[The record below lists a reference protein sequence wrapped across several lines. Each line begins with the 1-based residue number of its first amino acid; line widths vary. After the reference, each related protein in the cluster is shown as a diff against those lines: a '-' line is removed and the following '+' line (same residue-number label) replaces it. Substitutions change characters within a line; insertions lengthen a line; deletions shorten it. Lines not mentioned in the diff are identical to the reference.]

1 MKHLKRLTS
10 ILLVLTLSSVC
21 FSQEVTWYPFDRDFI
36 NAKYSTSA
44 IGELSVRVS
53 HPASTI
59 HSSSCGGNDAELHI
73 GMTVSEVNLPNG
85 QMPLSD
91 SPSGDDDDW
100 GVVAELPNTSSGNGK
115 SQLAKLAGQ
124 PVRFFG
130 YFRVWDE
137 GHGQGAVFPSN
148 PHHVFEVHPAW
159 GFNGTAANGTTV
171 NFMRKD
177 LVRPM
182 ESYSG
187 YGATKFKP
195 LFKSLTNEEW
205 PLAFRAAGRL
215 QVGLLRFSN
224 FFQLPVKIKSITSV
238 SGGHEV
244 KVDVFSNQAMTN
256 KVYSNLTTITATGTL
271 IDGALNVGQKVFLLG
286 FFSVNLKKA
295 LDASEGATSES
306 SAVVVPEAVEFFV
319 FGRAVNPAVTSCN

>member
-1 MKHLKRLTS
+1 MKHLRRLTVLF
-10 ILLVLTLSSVC
+10 LLVG
-21 FSQEVTWYPFDRDFI
+21 FSQATFAQSLTWYPFDRDFI
-36 NAKYSTSA
+36 NARYSTSA
-44 IGELSVRVS
+44 IGDLSFTVS

-73 GMTVSEVNLPNG
+73 GMTLPEVNLPIG

-91 SPSGDDDDW
+91 SPNGDDDDW

-115 SQLAKLAGQ
+115 SQLTKLAGQ
-124 PVRFFG
+124 PVKFFG

-137 GHGQGAVFPSN
+137 GHGQGHVFPSN

-159 GFNGTAANGTTV
+159 GFSGTAANGTTV
-171 NFMRKD
+171 NFMRED

-182 ESYSG
+182 ESYRG
-187 YGATKFKP
+187 FGATKFKP
-195 LFKSLTNEEW
+195 LFKSLRDEVW
-205 PLAFRAAGRL
+205 PLAFRSGGRL
-215 QVGLLRFSN
+215 HLGLRRFSN

-256 KVYSNLTTITATGTL
+256 KVYTDLTTITATGTP
-271 IDGALNVGQKVFLLG
+271 IDGALSVGQRAFLLG

-295 LDASEGATSES
+295 FDASEGANSED
-306 SAVVVPEAVEFFV
+306 SAVAVPEAVEFFV
-319 FGRAVNPAVTSCN
+319 FGRAVNPAIASCS

>member
-1 MKHLKRLTS
+1 MKHLRSLTS
-10 ILLVLTLSSVC
+10 FFLLLTLSQVC
-21 FSQEVTWYPFDRDFI
+21 FAQEITWYPFDRDFI
-36 NAKYSTSA
+36 NARYSTSA
-44 IGELSVRVS
+44 IGDLSFTVS
-53 HPASTI
+53 HPASTV

-73 GMTVSEVNLPNG
+73 GMTLGEVNLPNG

-100 GVVAELPNTSSGNGK
+100 GLVAELPNTSSGNGK

-124 PVRFFG
+124 PVKFFG

-137 GHGQGAVFPSN
+137 GHAQGHVFPSN
-148 PHHVFEVHPAW
+148 PHHVFEIHPAW
-159 GFNGTAANGTTV
+159 GFRGTAANGNTV

-182 ESYSG
+182 ETYRG
-187 YGATKFKP
+187 FGATKFKP
-195 LFKSLTNEEW
+195 LFKSLTDEEW
-205 PLAFRAAGRL
+205 PLAFRVSGKL
-215 QVGLLRFSN
+215 HLGLLRFSN

-244 KVDVFSNQAMTN
+244 KVDVFSDQAMTH
-256 KVYSNLTTITATGTL
+256 KVYSKLATITVTGTP
-271 IDGALNVGQKVFLLG
+271 IDGTLSVGQKVFLLG

-295 LDASEGATSES
+295 LDASEGATSEE
-306 SAVVVPEAVEFFV
+306 SAVAVPEAVEFFV
-319 FGRAVNPAVTSCN
+319 FGRAVNPAVASCS

>member
-1 MKHLKRLTS
+1 MKHLRRLTS
-10 ILLVLTLSSVC
+10 LFLLLTLSSVC
-21 FSQEVTWYPFDRDFI
+21 FAQELTWYPFDRDFI
-36 NAKYSTSA
+36 NARYSTSA
-44 IGELSVRVS
+44 IGDLSVLVS
-53 HPASTI
+53 HPAGNV

-73 GMTVSEVNLPNG
+73 GMTLPEVNLPNG

-91 SPSGDDDDW
+91 SPNGDDDDW

-124 PVRFFG
+124 PVKFFG

-137 GHGQGAVFPSN
+137 GHGQGAVHPSN

-159 GFNGTAANGTTV
+159 GFSGTAANGSAV

-187 YGATKFKP
+187 FGATKFKP
-195 LFKSLTNEEW
+195 LFESLTDEEW
-205 PLAFRAAGRL
+205 PKAFRAGGKL
-215 QVGLLRFSN
+215 HLGLLRFSN
-224 FFQLPVKIKSITSV
+224 FFQLPVRIKSIASV

-244 KVDVFSNQAMTN
+244 KVDVFSNQAMTT
-256 KVYSNLTTITATGTL
+256 KVFSNLTTITVTGSPIDGTL
-271 IDGALNVGQKVFLLG
+271 SVGQKVFLLG

-295 LDASEGATSES
+295 LDASEGATTEDN
-306 SAVVVPEAVEFFV
+306 AVAVPEAVEFFV
-319 FGRAVNPAVTSCN
+319 FGRAVNPAVPSCS